1 MSFRPPKEIQDNL
14 KLLQAQAKNDREREK
29 LEREAREREARERKA
44 QEAQE
49 ERERKAQEE
58 RERKAREEQ
67 EEQEAQETENKKIL
81 NQLNKFYNQVV
92 KLEDIG
98 KLESLKTKIKK
109 YTEQNI
115 DTIIDE
121 GNDNLNNTADKIYE
135 KIVKK
140 KEELK
145 AAEELKEAAEAAK
158 AEKAEKAAKAE
169 KAEKTEKAAKAAAKA
184 AAAKAKATEKLSTFL
199 KKNKDIEGIDEIQKL
214 KEEFKKYTTN
224 NSESSKKYFITNA
237 EKIAAKINVETR
249 KKNVEILT
257 KLKVFNDKV
266 KTLTDIGEL
275 QSLIEEINT
284 YITSITQDTITKN
297 KTIKDGV
304 KSVYKNIED
313 TITYLSSQQ
322 TLPSTTSQSS
332 TSSTTTPRSRTPKK
346 AAAAASNISAP
357 PTTTPPSSNTSAPNT
372 APLPVPTSSKV
383 QPPSQPP
390 SQPTISSQLT
400 TATEPT
406 TPPSSNT
413 SAPNTAPLPVPSP
426 SSPEPIKLTE
436 ASATIIQ
443 KNVRGNQSRK
453 AALLRANAAAA
464 AVITPPVLEKDER
477 QELKKNID
485 EIYDK
490 LYSFSELVKVKNI
503 KEFKSWKD
511 TYFETL
517 ISQYNEQKSEMEKLL
532 DPILENIKN
541 PSYDLKE
548 IRKVFLVFLTKLKIF
563 LTKALELFL
572 VSQLYERQNDQDK
585 KINVIQTKLDYFKQ
599 LLIPD
604 TKDDIKQNF
613 LTFMN
618 EIDKVHDF
626 QSEKNSLTLVTLG
639 SIPPQLR

>member
-332 TSSTTTPRSRTPKK
+332 TSSTTTP
-346 AAAAASNISAP
+346 
-357 PTTTPPSSNTSAPNT
+357 PNT

>member
-357 PTTTPPSSNTSAPNT
+357 TT
-372 APLPVPTSSKV
+372 
-383 QPPSQPP
+383 
-390 SQPTISSQLT
+390 
-400 TATEPT
+400 T